1 MTEEAQKYIKDTDSR
16 IASLEKTVSELVKGQ
31 QTLQEQQEA
40 TKKGQ
45 KKRMTAIERKIDIQN
60 KNLKEFLSKL
70 TQHIAPNDAGSML
83 GDWKD
88 PENPGNQ
95 DQSDTEGDEE
105 EDSSS
110 ESSDEDSTSP
120 KAPDN
125 SSSSRSA
132 ASKLVGD
139 DNQKQVS
146 YTLPETGNSRIG
158 VSNGGQEAPVSEV
171 RTSVTATGSSRDT
184 ESRSS
189 PPTMPMM
196 PQMDPQE
203 LKKLQATTGQ
213 AMGLSKVDLSNAQI
227 AYMGNLLVIN
237 TKTISGIPES
247 WTQASSNQRSQDPL
261 VEAVSIPTMSASGL
275 EDLSKNG

>member
-1 MTEEAQKYIKDTDSR
+1 
-16 IASLEKTVSELVKGQ
+16 
-31 QTLQEQQEA
+31 
-40 TKKGQ
+40 
-45 KKRMTAIERKIDIQN
+45 
-60 KNLKEFLSKL
+60 
-70 TQHIAPNDAGSML
+70 ML

-125 SSSSRSA
+125 SSSSRLA
-132 ASKLVGD
+132 VSKSVGD
-139 DNQKQVS
+139 DNQKQAS
-146 YTLPETGNSRIG
+146 YIQPATGKSRTG
-158 VSNGGQEAPVSEV
+158 VGNGGQEVPVSEV

-196 PQMDPQE
+196 PQM
-203 LKKLQATTGQ
+203 
-213 AMGLSKVDLSNAQI
+213 